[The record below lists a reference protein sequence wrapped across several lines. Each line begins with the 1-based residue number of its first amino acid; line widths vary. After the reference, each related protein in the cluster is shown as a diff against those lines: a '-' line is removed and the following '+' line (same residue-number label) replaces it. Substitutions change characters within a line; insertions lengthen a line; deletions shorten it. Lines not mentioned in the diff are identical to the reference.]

1 MTDTTEHKQNA
12 ESAEADGANHY
23 YSEQYLELLKEPVL
37 YEWQID
43 HRQRLAWE
51 LPIAIGGF
59 LWFLGLLNLINS
71 DSQKDWQL
79 TLFCIVF
86 GILAVLQGRY
96 LFTPNQLYH
105 YRMTAKGIYYTQQD
119 KIPEVAYTIMRGI
132 GGLLIVGSIIAVGL
146 VGPLALAG
154 AGAGAFLAFKITNMK
169 PEIKYLGALY
179 TAEGTLKSYRKD
191 NAFIIE
197 SSPFKLVNHI
207 VINCNADD
215 FDHVY
220 KIARQFTPNHNER
233 EVFTYREFRG

>member
-1 MTDTTEHKQNA
+1 MSDTTEYKQNA
-12 ESAEADGANHY
+12 ESAEADGANHD
-23 YSEQYLELLKEPVL
+23 YSEQYLELQREPIL

-43 HRQRLAWE
+43 HQQRLAWE

-71 DSQKDWQL
+71 DSQKAWQL

-86 GILAVLQGRY
+86 GIFAVLQGRY

-105 YRMTAKGIYYTQQD
+105 YRMTAKGIYYIQQD
-119 KIPEVAYTIMRGI
+119 KIPEVAYTIVRGI

-169 PEIKYLGALY
+169 PRVFHSGCQFKGYGEISIFRDIYGIEIKEMPRATGQYGIVLTHKEDYERVLNDLARSLPDY
-179 TAEGTLKSYRKD
+179 QITEAESRK
-191 NAFIIE
+191 
-197 SSPFKLVNHI
+197 
-207 VINCNADD
+207 
-215 FDHVY
+215 
-220 KIARQFTPNHNER
+220 
-233 EVFTYREFRG
+233 EFGY

>member
-1 MTDTTEHKQNA
+1 MSDTTEHNQNA

-23 YSEQYLELLKEPVL
+23 YSEQYLELQKEPVL

-59 LWFLGLLNLINS
+59 LWFVGLLILINS
-71 DSQKDWQL
+71 DSQKAWQL

-105 YRMTAKGIYYTQQD
+105 YRMTAKGLYYTQQD
-119 KIPEVAYTIMRGI
+119 KIPEVAYIIARGI

-169 PEIKYLGALY
+169 PRIRHYGCIFKGSGEISVFGKLYGIEIMEIPYSGGEYALVFSQPEVYQRVLGDITRALP
-179 TAEGTLKSYRKD
+179 SYKVNEATTRK
-191 NAFIIE
+191 
-197 SSPFKLVNHI
+197 
-207 VINCNADD
+207 
-215 FDHVY
+215 
-220 KIARQFTPNHNER
+220 
-233 EVFTYREFRG
+233 EFGY